1 MKTLNILIADDSV
14 LMRRNL
20 KNILKQAGYNVVAEA
35 ANGKEAVELYRQHRP
50 DLVTMDITM
59 PVMTGIHAVKD
70 IIAEYP
76 AANIIMISALDQKH
90 MVFKAL
96 ECGAKHYIIK
106 PFKVSAVL
114 KAIQHVLESEEEPS
128 AGDCGEGNQGES
140 RGEAETQEKEPVSTP
155 PYKVSNKD
163 GVFLIDILSSLDNQH
178 YLQLEGTIQ
187 GLLSIPGVRISFD
200 LSSSPY
206 PEEMSFTIKP
216 LVDKIKR
223 SGGTVKVLK

>member
-1 MKTLNILIADDSV
+1 
-14 LMRRNL
+14 MRRNL

-96 ECGAKHYIIK
+96 ECGAKNYIIK

-114 KAIQHVLESEEEPS
+114 KAIQHVLNP
-128 AGDCGEGNQGES
+128 
-140 RGEAETQEKEPVSTP
+140 EK
-155 PYKVSNKD
+155 KQD
-163 GVFLIDILSSLDNQH
+163 
-178 YLQLEGTIQ
+178 
-187 GLLSIPGVRISFD
+187 D
-200 LSSSPY
+200 L
-206 PEEMSFTIKP
+206 KQQN
-216 LVDKIKR
+216 
-223 SGGTVKVLK
+223 